1 MAIDKFHISRLFG
14 FRYGIPILAV
24 IGFFMALIWAKNDDP
39 FKRIGFS
46 LRTANSGKV
55 QGIAVLPKPLAKYPV
70 VIYLHGAGESLLTAG
85 TALRQIAELGVAA
98 VGIEY
103 NQTNQAAFDEQ
114 FFALRNYL
122 QQQSWTESNATAW
135 VGASLGA
142 QRSFTFILN
151 HPETQPQLLVRLS
164 GGWVP
169 ELDRFTNQP
178 GTFPIHCPFLL
189 VHVENDEVFPVADAK
204 RLANLLHA
212 AGTPEDLRILPGLSH
227 DFGYDRGVAVRAM
240 AEYCRAH
247 LPLTDYAAVL
257 TGCRLDPA
265 ERHRFN
271 VAMQR
276 AGLHRRELWKTVNSA
291 HEPER
296 RTLMMV
302 IGGLE
307 DYDLAHITA
316 AHLEEVVHI
325 AWQARRNFPWCRDT
339 PLDIFEKFTA
349 NPRFYEE
356 PIEAFQPYFS
366 QRLYREVKYG
376 RTTEDASDAVW
387 KWMHHLVVWKEDGM
401 PGKGKTPMQIFD
413 AGLTD
418 CEGMAVLYTALC
430 RSVGLPE
437 RTTMLIWQN
446 YTTRHYCTEVWS
458 VEEKRWHELDST
470 AETRSYGANWTLRVP
485 KVMILTPT
493 GERGSWNA
501 AAENRLE
508 AFINTID
515 LVYPS
520 GKVLV
525 KVLDHGAP
533 AAHQWVGIQLP
544 SVRGLILIPQAQTDE
559 KGEIN
564 LTLGE
569 SAKYPYRFL
578 IERPGETDWQWLE
591 VHSNQTYNIVLNLQ
605 KKHPFDPEMAPPP
618 LAFTNSLSQ

>member
-24 IGFFMALIWAKNDDP
+24 IGFFMALMWAKNDNP

-46 LRTANSGKV
+46 LKTANSGKV

-70 VIYLHGAGESLLTAG
+70 VIYIHGDGERLMTIG
-85 TALRQIAELGVAA
+85 TVLRQVAELGVAA
-98 VGIEY
+98 VDIEY

-114 FFALRNYL
+114 FLALRNYL
-122 QQQSWTESNATAW
+122 QQQPWTESNATAW

-178 GTFPIHCPFLL
+178 STFPINCPFLL
-189 VHVENDEVFPVADAK
+189 VQGENDEVFPVADAK
-204 RLANLLHA
+204 RLASLLHA
-212 AGTPEDLRILPGLSH
+212 AGTPEELRILPGLSH
-227 DFGYDRGVAVRAM
+227 DFGVDRGVAVRAM
-240 AEYCRAH
+240 AEYCLAH

-265 ERHRFN
+265 ERRRFN

-276 AGLHRRELWKTVNSA
+276 AGQNRRELWKAVSST

-316 AHLEEVVHI
+316 VHLGEVVHI
-325 AWQARRNFPWCRDT
+325 AWRARRNFPWCRDT

-376 RTTEDASDAVW
+376 RTTEDASNAIW
-387 KWMHHLVVWKEDGM
+387 KWMHHLVVWKEGGI
-401 PGKGKTPMQIFD
+401 PGKGKTPMQIFN

-418 CEGMAVLYTALC
+418 CMGMAVLYTALC
-430 RSVGLPE
+430 RSIGLPE

-446 YTTRHYCTEVWS
+446 SLGTHYCTEVWS
-458 VEEKRWHELDST
+458 VEEKRWRELDST
-470 AETRSYGANWTLRVP
+470 AENRAYGANWTLRVP
-485 KVMILTPT
+485 KAMILTPN

-501 AAENRLE
+501 TAENRLD
-508 AFINTID
+508 AFLNTIE
-515 LVYPS
+515 LAYPS

-533 AAHQWVGIQLP
+533 LAHQSVKVELP
-544 SVRGLILIPQAQTDE
+544 SVKGIVTITKSSTDQ
-559 KGEIN
+559 KGELN
-564 LTLGE
+564 LVLGE
-569 SAKYPYRFL
+569 SAKYPYRFV
-578 IERPGETDWQWLE
+578 IDQPGEPDWQWLE
-591 VHSNQTYNIVLNLQ
+591 VHSNRTHAVTLNPEN
-605 KKHPFDPEMAPPP
+605 KRPFDSETAPPP
-618 LAFTNSLSQ
+618 LVFTNSLAQ